1 MPPERGLAAPREI
14 ALETLARTV
23 ARRRCGTC
31 GRTLG
36 LALWPWSGKL
46 FLTTH
51 GLCDDCFKKV
61 VRKTRTRTRA
71 NTAERNPS

>member
-1 MPPERGLAAPREI
+1 MESIVP
-14 ALETLARTV
+14 TV
-23 ARRRCGTC
+23 ARRRCGKC

-51 GLCDDCFKKV
+51 GLCDDCFRKV
-61 VRKTRTRTRA
+61 MRKSRPRA
-71 NTAERNPS
+71 RARAAEGTAQ